1 MFSQQTRRWVQ
12 RAMEPRG
19 HIALWFGTTIA
30 FVAVISIALLMTS
43 TSGADSGPQDMLSAE
58 AATGQ
63 HAETITR

>member
-1 MFSQQTRRWVQ
+1 MFSQQTRGWIR

-43 TSGADSGPQDMLSAE
+43 TSGADSGPQNMLSAE

>member
-1 MFSQQTRRWVQ
+1 MFSQQTRWWAR

-43 TSGADSGPQDMLSAE
+43 TSVADSGPQNMLSAE

-63 HAETITR
+63 HAETVTR